1 MIFVCGCK
9 DTNNLGI
16 QNIFAIFFA
25 KIFKLAFYRQVSPL
39 KNTKIG
45 V

>member
-16 QNIFAIFFA
+16 ANISAIFFA
-25 KIFKLAFYRQVSPL
+25 KTLILLLQVEASPL
-39 KNTKIG
+39 KNTKIKS
-45 V
+45 